1 MPSFLD
7 SSLLLSYAVLLP
19 LFPQRRFRCSRFRQ
33 LSLKRERKRGGKR
46 ESEKEGERPSGS
58 RFDNDAD
65 ESAINARGARVR
77 LTSVVQRLT
86 LRCSAAN
93 LLSSMSLLLGLRGA
107 LAGAAGAVVV
117 VVVGAAAAVEPIDD
131 GKADD
136 TDELWV
142 AVALV
147 KPLLEPKNAVSVAV
161 CGTVGAAA
169 APDC

>member
-1 MPSFLD
+1 
-7 SSLLLSYAVLLP
+7 
-19 LFPQRRFRCSRFRQ
+19 
-33 LSLKRERKRGGKR
+33 
-46 ESEKEGERPSGS
+46 
-58 RFDNDAD
+58 
-65 ESAINARGARVR
+65 
-77 LTSVVQRLT
+77 
-86 LRCSAAN
+86 
-93 LLSSMSLLLGLRGA
+93 MSLLLGLRGA